1 MVLSTVKGTENSIR
15 HSLGLRLRQLRE
27 NYGLVQQD
35 VADLFETNRNVPSQ
49 WESGAREPSLEIILK
64 LADYYGVTVDWLL
77 GVPNA
82 DKDSPD
88 VRQIKRELGDYL
100 RHKEHS
106 LKYSGPE
113 VRLKLAVDYLQ
124 ERDPKQF
131 SVERIA
137 RAVNITLST
146 FLEMMEG
153 RVRVSGPV
161 IERFA
166 DYAKLPQLWFWQP
179 EPQLGDPTVRY
190 QDLVQRFHAEG
201 LQPEEIERR
210 VWGPTKRA
218 GGRSPRRGGGE

>member
-1 MVLSTVKGTENSIR
+1 MLTAVKGTENSIR

-49 WESGAREPSLEIILK
+49 WESGAREPSLEIILD
-64 LADYYGVTVDWLL
+64 LAAFYGVTVDWLL

-82 DKDSPD
+82 DKDAPD

-100 RHKEHS
+100 RLKEPT
-106 LKYSGPE
+106 LRYTGPE
-113 VRLKLAVDYLQ
+113 VRLKLAFSFLC
-124 ERDPKQF
+124 ERNPEQF
-131 SVERIA
+131 SLDRIA
-137 RAVNITLST
+137 QAVNITPST

-161 IERFA
+161 IQRFA
-166 DYAKLPQLWFWQP
+166 DYAKLPELWFWQP

-190 QDLVQRFHAEG
+190 QDLAQRFHAEG
-201 LQPEEIERR
+201 LSPEEIERR

-218 GGRSPRRGGGE
+218 GGRSPRRGSGE

>member
-1 MVLSTVKGTENSIR
+1 MLTAVKGIENSDR
-15 HSLGLRLRQLRE
+15 NALGLRLRQLRE

-35 VADLFETNRNVPSQ
+35 VADHFETKRNVVSQ
-49 WESGAREPSLEIILK
+49 WESGAREPSLENILK
-64 LADYYGVTVDWLL
+64 LATFYGVTVDWLL

-82 DKDSPD
+82 DKDAPD

-113 VRLKLAVDYLQ
+113 VRLKLAVDYLR
-124 ERDPKQF
+124 ERDSTQF
-131 SVERIA
+131 TVERIA
-137 RAVNITLST
+137 QAVNITPST

-161 IERFA
+161 IQRFA
-166 DYAKLPQLWFWQP
+166 DYAKLPELWFWQP

-201 LQPEEIERR
+201 LSPEEIERR

-218 GGRSPRRGGGE
+218 GGRSPRRGSGE

>member
-1 MVLSTVKGTENSIR
+1 VVLTAVKGKDNSIR

-35 VADLFETNRNVPSQ
+35 VADLFGTNRNVVSQ
-49 WESGAREPSLEIILK
+49 WESGAREPSLEIILR
-64 LADYYGVTVDWLL
+64 LAEFYGVTVDWLL

-100 RHKEHS
+100 RTKEHS
-106 LKYSGPE
+106 LKYSGPS

-124 ERDPKQF
+124 ERDSTRL

-137 RAVNITLST
+137 QAVNITHST
-146 FLEMMEG
+146 FVEMMEG
-153 RVRVSGPV
+153 RVMVSTPV
-161 IERFA
+161 IQRFA
-166 DYAKLPQLWFWQP
+166 EYAKLPELWFWQP
-179 EPQLGDPTVRY
+179 EPQLGDPTGKY
-190 QDLVQRFHAEG
+190 QDLAQRFHAEG

-210 VWGPTKRA
+210 VWGPSRRA
-218 GGRSPRRGGGE
+218 AGRSPRRGSGE